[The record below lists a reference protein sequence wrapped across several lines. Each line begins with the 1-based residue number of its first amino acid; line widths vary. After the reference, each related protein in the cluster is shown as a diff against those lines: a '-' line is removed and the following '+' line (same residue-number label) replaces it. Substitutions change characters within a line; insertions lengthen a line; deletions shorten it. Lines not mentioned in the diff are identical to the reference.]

1 MFGIQ
6 SMAAAR
12 LDVAIRLLA
21 VDVAGAAAAHAGSV
35 HLAAAQSLLDE
46 ARTALTAGNVEQG
59 WQCQK
64 AAARA
69 LFHHADLGGLES
81 EAQALIAT
89 AKDATVAM
97 TTWRGKAILATLE
110 PLFAAGAPART
121 TAILAPLVVAARK
134 TLDDYHDAN
143 YLRLAALRGRLGW
156 ISAAS
161 AVALLVWLV
170 AAPLSIKAAAVDVKH
185 GFIEKVAAAPWMF
198 WASVMLAGVLGSLI
212 SAFTT
217 AVGAGDA
224 RTKIPQEISAVA
236 ITMARLLLAA
246 LSATA
251 LIVFVLSG
259 LQSVVNA
266 SYELILALAIVAG
279 FSDRMLMA
287 ALEKA
292 K

>member
-1 MFGIQ
+1 M
-6 SMAAAR
+6 
-12 LDVAIRLLA
+12 
-21 VDVAGAAAAHAGSV
+21 
-35 HLAAAQSLLDE
+35 LAAGGA
-46 ARTALTAGNVEQG
+46 EQG
-59 WQCQK
+59 WQCVK
-64 AAARA
+64 AASRA
-69 LFHHADLGGLES
+69 LLHHADLGALES

-89 AKDATVAM
+89 AQDTGVALSP
-97 TTWRGKAILATLE
+97 WRGKAILATLQ
-110 PLFAAGAPART
+110 PQFAAGANRT
-121 TAILAPLVVAARK
+121 TAVLAPLVIAARK
-134 TLDDYHDAN
+134 TLDDSHDNN
-143 YLRLAALRGRLGW
+143 YLRLTALRRRLKWLG
-156 ISAAS
+156 IAS
-161 AVALLVWLV
+161 AVALLVWLA
-170 AAPLSIKAAAVDVKH
+170 AAPLSIKAGTIDVRNPLV
-185 GFIEKVAAAPWMF
+185 EKVVGTPWMF
-198 WASVMLAGVLGSLI
+198 WLSVMLAGVLGSLI

-246 LSATA
+246 LSAMA
-251 LIVFVLSG
+251 LTVFVLSG